1 MAKSIP
7 IRVVTSAIPRI
18 ALVVAFLALVSCS
31 GKSTTDGKDGQ
42 TDEGV
47 KTPAEAAKLVGKRVT
62 VEMEVRSLGVI
73 TGGKHDGAYT
83 LHDTKYATD
92 DDAFTIVI
100 SDSVAKQFKG
110 LTFANRREYFKGAK
124 VRATGE
130 VRLVGGKPEIEVDD
144 PQLITIVSKPG

>member
-1 MAKSIP
+1 VAKAIP
-7 IRVVTSAIPRI
+7 IRVVTIAVPRI

-31 GKSTTDGKDGQ
+31 GKSTKDGKDGQ

-62 VEMEVRSLGVI
+62 VEMVVRSLSVSSSS
-73 TGGKHDGAYT
+73 GAYL
-83 LHDTKYATD
+83 LHDTKYAID

-100 SDSVAKQFKG
+100 SERVAKQFKG
-110 LTFANRREYFKGAK
+110 LTFENRSADFQGAK

-144 PQLITIVSKPG
+144 PKLITMTPR